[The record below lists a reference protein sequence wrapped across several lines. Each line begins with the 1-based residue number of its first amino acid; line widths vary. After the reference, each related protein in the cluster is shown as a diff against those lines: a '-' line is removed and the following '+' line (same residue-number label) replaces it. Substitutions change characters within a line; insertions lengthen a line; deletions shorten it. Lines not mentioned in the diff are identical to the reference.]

1 MSKYGVIII
10 NNNRY
15 TSSMKKLPLDFILKV
30 LFIAAAAFVVLNF
43 TMLQGVFYKV
53 IAVFQPIFIGIVF
66 ALIIN
71 VPMEFC
77 YKKLLK
83 KMKREKF
90 KKCISLLFGLIVFG
104 GIFGAVIGI
113 ALPAGAKS
121 VQTIINQM
129 SNGDMWEKISSSGSF
144 GKAIVALG
152 DKLYHFIVNRLNSYT
167 PQLVNLAQNAVK
179 VLLNILFGLA
189 LAIMI
194 LANRDKVK
202 AQIIK
207 LAACIFNKEKIDKF
221 QEVTTIAISKFSR
234 YLGGQFIEAFIL
246 GLACYFFML
255 ILRLPYAPLVSLIIG
270 FVNLIPIVGA
280 YIGGALCTIIIFAV
294 SPVKALVFVVF
305 ILILQQ
311 LEAFTTYPIIVG
323 RYVGLNG
330 FWIMVSI
337 IVWGGLFGFW
347 GVFLGVPLTAFLH
360 DYFRLISEKK
370 KAANNFAATEDI

>member
-10 NNNRY
+10 CNNRY
-15 TSSMKKLPLDFILKV
+15 TSIMKKLPFDFIVKV
-30 LFIAAAAFVVLNF
+30 LFIALAAFVVLNF
-43 TMLQGVFYKV
+43 SMLQGLLYKV

-77 YKKLLK
+77 YKRLLK
-83 KMKREKF
+83 KMKKEKF
-90 KKCISLLFGLIVFG
+90 KKIISLLFGLIVFG

-113 ALPAGAKS
+113 ALPAGAKG
-121 VQTIINQM
+121 VQSIIEQM
-129 SNGDMWEKISSSGSF
+129 SNGDMWENISSSGRF
-144 GKAIVALG
+144 GKAVVSIG
-152 DKLYHFIVNRLNSYT
+152 DKLYHFIISRLNSYT
-167 PQLVNLAQNAVK
+167 PQMVEMAQNVVK

-189 LAIMI
+189 IAIMLLI
-194 LANRDKVK
+194 NRDKIKVQ
-202 AQIIK
+202 AAK
-207 LAACIFNKEKIDKF
+207 LAGCFFKKEKIDRL
-221 QEVTTIAISKFSR
+221 QEVTEIAVSKFSR
-234 YLGGQFIEAFIL
+234 YLGGQVIEAFIL
-246 GLACYFFML
+246 GLACYFCML

-294 SPVKALVFVVF
+294 SPIKALVFVVF

-323 RYVGLNG
+323 KYVGLNG

-347 GVFLGVPLTAFLH
+347 GVFLGVPLTAFLQ
-360 DYFRLISEKK
+360 DYFKLIMEKK
-370 KAANNFAATEDI
+370 KATENSVAPEDL

>member
-10 NNNRY
+10 CNIRY
-15 TSSMKKLPLDFILKV
+15 TSIMKKLPLDFVVKV
-30 LFIAAAAFVVLNF
+30 LFIALAAFVVLNF
-43 TMLQGVFYKV
+43 PMLKGLCGK
-53 IAVFQPIFIGIVF
+53 IIGVFQPIFIGIVF

-77 YKKLLK
+77 YNKLLK
-83 KMKREKF
+83 KMRKEKL
-90 KKCISLLFGLIVFG
+90 KKILSLLFGIIVFG

-121 VQTIINQM
+121 VQSIIEQM
-129 SNGDMWEKISSSGSF
+129 SSGDMWEKISSSGSF
-144 GKAIVALG
+144 GKAVVSLG
-152 DKLYHFIVNRLNSYT
+152 DKLYHFIVNRLNSHT
-167 PQLVNLAQNAVK
+167 PQMVALAQNAVK

-189 LAIMI
+189 IAIML
-194 LANRDKVK
+194 LANRDKVRL
-202 AQIIK
+202 QIIK
-207 LAACIFNKEKIDKF
+207 LAGCIFKKEKIDRF
-221 QEVTTIAISKFSR
+221 GEVTTIAISKFSR
-234 YLGGQFIEAFIL
+234 YLGGQVIEAFIL

-294 SPVKALVFVVF
+294 SPIKALVFVVF

-360 DYFRLISEKK
+360 DYFKIMSEKK
-370 KAANNFAATEDI
+370 KAAENTAAL